1 MMTMILSMVMMMV
14 ILMVMMTIKII
25 ILIANMFTATIRVM
39 KINLSKLATLLVTL
53 VWHQNLQNHVLQLEL
68 TENVPQKDNLFYIE
82 LSYLKSSRNYTI
94 SQFNPI
100 LAYISLAISLAL
112 TLIHIDV
119 ELLYLLSF
127 IFFYLDFVCI
137 SLASLTLKRLTN
149 QTRKLAHQNLTLQ
162 FKTANSD

>member
-1 MMTMILSMVMMMV
+1 MTTTIMTMILTMMMV
-14 ILMVMMTIKII
+14 ILMVMMTTKIM

-82 LSYLKSSRNYTI
+82 ISYLKSSRNYTI

-127 IFFYLDFVCI
+127 IFFLLRLCMHFSCLFNVKTPHKPNAKTRTPK
-137 SLASLTLKRLTN
+137 SNLAV
-149 QTRKLAHQNLTLQ
+149 QN
-162 FKTANSD
+162 S

>member
-1 MMTMILSMVMMMV
+1 MMTMILSMVMMMMT
-14 ILMVMMTIKII
+14 LMVMMTIKIM

-39 KINLSKLATLLVTL
+39 KINLSKLATLLLTL

-82 LSYLKSSRNYTI
+82 ISYLKSSRNYTI

-127 IFFYLDFVCI
+127 IYFLRRLCMHFSCLFNVKTPHKANAKTRTPK
-137 SLASLTLKRLTN
+137 SNLAV
-149 QTRKLAHQNLTLQ
+149 QN
-162 FKTANSD
+162 S